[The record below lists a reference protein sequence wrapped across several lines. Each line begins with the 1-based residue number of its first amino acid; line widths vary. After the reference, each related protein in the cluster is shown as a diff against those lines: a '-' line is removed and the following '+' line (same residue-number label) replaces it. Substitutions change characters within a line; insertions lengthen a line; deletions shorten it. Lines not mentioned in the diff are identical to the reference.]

1 MKHMKNNG
9 AITVTNLT
17 KRFGQFVAVDTI
29 SFEVNKGEFFG
40 FLGPNRAGKTTTI
53 RMLTGIIGQSDWLHF
68 SSYLFH
74 RHNQICHRARQL
86 SAAFPTV
93 TIGAMMLLVGVEL
106 VRFAKDIRLTK
117 DLVPMAGTVIVSL
130 GINMAFGF
138 LTGLLIYHVA
148 EFLFE

>member
-1 MKHMKNNG
+1 
-9 AITVTNLT
+9 
-17 KRFGQFVAVDTI
+17 
-29 SFEVNKGEFFG
+29 
-40 FLGPNRAGKTTTI
+40 
-53 RMLTGIIGQSDWLHF
+53 
-68 SSYLFH
+68 
-74 RHNQICHRARQL
+74 
-86 SAAFPTV
+86 
-93 TIGAMMLLVGVEL
+93 MLLVGVEL